1 MIYLGINIKEY
12 RLKRGYTQEQLA
24 YELGVSS
31 QTVSRWENGTTY
43 PDIVMLPVMADFFNI
58 SIDKLMGYAKV
69 CSTEERETFFK
80 SVNHLKMGERI
91 LPHREMLEK
100 YPNDVHLQFSLANIL
115 YSISKRNSDIEV
127 EKEINL
133 LCHKIL
139 QSDKPGIQCGAL
151 RLLALLSARHG
162 DKETAMKYVNE
173 LPSLYCGREIMAEKI
188 LNKVNA
194 KDVIKKMMQI

>member
-12 RLKRGYTQEQLA
+12 RLKRGYTQEELA

-133 LCHKIL
+133 LCHRIL

-151 RLLALLSARHG
+151 RLLALLSARQG
-162 DKETAMKYVNE
+162 DTETAMKYVNE

>member
-1 MIYLGINIKEY
+1 MIYLGIKIKEY

-133 LCHKIL
+133 LCHRIL

>member
-133 LCHKIL
+133 LCHRIL

>member
-12 RLKRGYTQEQLA
+12 RLKRGYTQEELA

-100 YPNDVHLQFSLANIL
+100 YPNDVYLQFSLANIL
-115 YSISKRNSDIEV
+115 YGISKKNNDTEI

-133 LCHKIL
+133 LCHRIL
-139 QSDKPGIQCGAL
+139 KSDKPGIQCGAL
-151 RLLALLSARHG
+151 RLLALLSARQG
-162 DKETAMKYVNE
+162 DTETAMKYVNE

>member
-1 MIYLGINIKEY
+1 MIYLGTNIKEN

-43 PDIVMLPVMADFFNI
+43 PDIAMLPVLADSFNI
-58 SIDKLMGYAKV
+58 SIDKLVGYAKE
-69 CSTEERETFFK
+69 CSTEEREIFFK
-80 SVNHLKMGERI
+80 SINHLEMRERI

-100 YPNDVHLQFSLANIL
+100 YPNNVYLQFSLANIL
-115 YSISKRNSDIEV
+115 YGILKKNSDIEV

-133 LCHKIL
+133 LCHRIL

-162 DKETAMKYVNE
+162 DTETAMKYVNE

-194 KDVIKKMMQI
+194 KDAIKKIAQI

>member
-12 RLKRGYTQEQLA
+12 RLKRGYTQEELA